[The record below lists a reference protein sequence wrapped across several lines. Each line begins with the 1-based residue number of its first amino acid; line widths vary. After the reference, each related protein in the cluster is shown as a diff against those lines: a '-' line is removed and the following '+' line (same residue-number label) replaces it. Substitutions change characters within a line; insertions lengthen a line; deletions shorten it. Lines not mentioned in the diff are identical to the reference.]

1 MAISVLDCTG
11 CGVCVGQC
19 PAKEKALTMTKL
31 DNVMPEGA
39 RKLSL
44 IHIWAGKYGKATSRA
59 CS

>member
-31 DNVMPEGA
+31 ENVMPRA
-39 RKLSL
+39 
-44 IHIWAGKYGKATSRA
+44 AGQWD
-59 CS
+59 